1 MCKAAE
7 FLSIQ
12 EYNLSSEKKNPV
24 CTTKGYQ
31 NVNSCYNIW
40 ILDYGVIFILFCI
53 SIFFSEDLLLLYQGE
68 TKGVIFLR
76 RSWH

>member
-1 MCKAAE
+1 MYKAVAE

-12 EYNLSSEKKNPV
+12 EYNTSSEKKIQYAQQ
-24 CTTKGYQ
+24 KGYQ

-53 SIFFSEDLLLLYQGE
+53 SIFQWRFITFISREKQKVL
-68 TKGVIFLR
+68 FF
-76 RSWH
+76 